1 MEDETSWTPNPE
13 DNKLSLIDK
22 DLINEFEAKGIALDE
37 YFVFQLD
44 SDIKISTQLILE
56 IHRIAFSEL
65 YDWAGKWRTNNVVVG
80 HLIAP
85 DKEQVLQLMYQFI
98 DNLNFKI
105 DNSKELSTHLNC
117 LTFAHYEFVRIH
129 PFNNGNGRTGRI
141 LMNLIALK
149 FGYKPLELYQ
159 REGESRKI
167 YISAMR
173 SADQGNFFGLSS
185 LIGKELIPF

>member
-1 MEDETSWTPNPE
+1 MEDETSWTPSPE
-13 DNKLSLIDK
+13 DNKLSLNDK
-22 DLINEFEAKGIALDE
+22 DLINEYEAKGIAFAE
-37 YFVFQLD
+37 FFVFQMD
-44 SDIKISTQLILE
+44 SEIKITTQLILE

-65 YDWAGKWRTNNVVVG
+65 YDWAGKWRTNKVIIG
-80 HLIAP
+80 QLIAP
-85 DKEQVLQLMYQFI
+85 DPSQVLQLMYQFI

-105 DNSKELSTHLNC
+105 DNSQESSTHLDC
-117 LTFAHYEFVRIH
+117 LTFAHYEFIRIH

-141 LMNLIALK
+141 LMNLIELK

-173 SADQGNFFGLSS
+173 SADQGNFSDLSS
-185 LIGKELIPF
+185 LIRKELIAF